1 MNDAVFVLTLGAAL
15 GSGLMAGMM
24 YAFSTFVMKSF
35 AMLEPAHGIEAM
47 QVINRVILN
56 PWFLG
61 VFMGTTVACLVL
73 AGLSIWQWTGTAAG
87 FLLAGCVLYVV
98 GMFLVTA
105 VFNVPMNNA
114 LEAVEATTKEAAVLW
129 QTYLKRWTFWNHV
142 RTVAA
147 MVATVLFI
155 FSMLE

>member
-1 MNDAVFVLTLGAAL
+1 MNDAIFILTLVTAL

-24 YAFSTFVMKSF
+24 YAFSTFIMKSF
-35 AMLEPAHGIEAM
+35 GMLEPAHGIEAM

-61 VFMGTTVACLVL
+61 IFMGTTLACLVL
-73 AGLSIWQWTGTAAG
+73 GGITIWQGGGPATSY
-87 FLLAGCVLYVV
+87 LLAGCALYVV

-114 LEAVEATTKEAAVLW
+114 LEAVEAVSQEAAMLW
-129 QTYLKRWTFWNHV
+129 DTYLKRWTFWNHV
-142 RTVAA
+142 RTLAA
-147 MVATVLFI
+147 MVATVLLI
-155 FSMLE
+155 LSMTK